1 VLDIL
6 LPNTLLPLEY
16 TILDVMV
23 CTTNFCAVSVPA
35 TVKVSAYD
43 AVWAYDADNVF
54 VLLFEYDALVA
65 FNAYDADIA
74 EFVDPLIEP
83 NTVRLPV
90 IVDDPEIYGEFS
102 IIY

>member
-1 VLDIL
+1 
-6 LPNTLLPLEY
+6 
-16 TILDVMV
+16 MV

-43 AVWAYDADNVF
+43 D
-54 VLLFEYDALVA
+54 VA
-65 FNAYDADIA
+65 AYDADIA